1 MSANDR
7 QVGGT
12 HYSTPG
18 GLQHWD
24 IVDIFKL
31 DYFQGQITKYVMRW
45 NKKNGVEDLKKA
57 QHFLEKYIELNSPRQ
72 PTPEELAKAPT
83 LDSYLAE
90 RGSYTKSTVSVDYIP
105 PGFVGTLTTDQGP
118 VDSDAQFKAEGWFGD
133 GVVHYVCR
141 HCSSIVYAKGLQRAH
156 ELHHCKSDKS

>member
-1 MSANDR
+1 MSANEK

-12 HYSTPG
+12 HYSTDG

-24 IVDIFKL
+24 IVNIFKL

-57 QHFLEKYIELNSPRQ
+57 AHFLEKYIELQSAEKDVTWEDPRKYTR
-72 PTPEELAKAPT
+72 TPPSEF
-83 LDSYLAE
+83 
-90 RGSYTKSTVSVDYIP
+90 GVSIH
-105 PGFVGTLTTDQGP
+105 TDIGP
-118 VDSDAQFKAEGWFGD
+118 VDSDADFKAEGWFGD

-141 HCSSIVYAKGLQRAH
+141 NCSAIVYANGLQRASEEH
-156 ELHHCKSDKS
+156 KCYSNRPKT

>member
-1 MSANDR
+1 MSANDK

-12 HYSTPG
+12 HYSTDG

-24 IVDIFKL
+24 IVNVFKL

-57 QHFLEKYIELNSPRQ
+57 AHFLEKYIELQS
-72 PTPEELAKAPT
+72 TSV
-83 LDSYLAE
+83 DE
-90 RGSYTKSTVSVDYIP
+90 RKYTRITDQIQYSTVW
-105 PGFVGTLTTDQGP
+105 GTRLPNEDIGP
-118 VDSDAQFKAEGWFGD
+118 IDSDAKFTAEGWFGD

-141 HCSSIVYAKGLQRAH
+141 DCRAVVHAAGLSRAH
-156 ELHHCKSDKS
+156 LVHSCQSSKAST

>member
-1 MSANDR
+1 MSANER

-12 HYSTPG
+12 HYSTDG

-57 QHFLEKYIELNSPRQ
+57 AHFLEKYIELQEKTQPWVDPR
-72 PTPEELAKAPT
+72 P
-83 LDSYLAE
+83 
-90 RGSYTKSTVSVDYIP
+90 YTRATSDVKVP
-105 PGFVGTLTTDQGP
+105 RGFVATTHTDIGE
-118 VDSDAQFKAEGWFGD
+118 VDSDINFKAEGWFGD

-141 HCSSIVYAKGLQRAH
+141 HCGDIVYAKGLARAK
-156 ELHHCKSDKS
+156 ELHHCNKASS